1 MGAVEIIQLV
11 RDVLIIVASLVV
23 IGVLLSIL
31 VILLKLYSRVK
42 PIIHNVE
49 RSSSIIHG
57 IVSQPLSLIGA
68 VVELLNR
75 GLEMLGQ
82 IRRRER
88 REEDG
93 ET

>member
-1 MGAVEIIQLV
+1 MGFAETTAVV
-11 RDVLIIVASLVV
+11 RDVVIIAASLVT
-23 IGVLLSIL
+23 IGVLVSIL
-31 VILLKLYSRVK
+31 VVILKLYSRIK

-49 RSSSIIHG
+49 RSSSIIHD

-68 VVELLNR
+68 VLELFNR

-82 IRRRER
+82 FRKRER

-93 ET
+93 EV